1 MIGILPATLAVVESY
16 RGGPM
21 TKVVVADGSGAL
33 VVDYLV
39 GDFARRPDVAEAWA
53 ERHVSAWNA
62 RGPLIAAGMASRD
75 TFLMIDGASEGGT
88 LKAIE
93 EALTIAGVDLSRPVQ
108 KPPADRVVLTISY
121 DVGRQNEWEVR
132 IAAPPGTPLHDIID
146 RGFLALDFQR
156 SAAGA
161 RPVRAGDQRLDHK
174 RFTPPETGAVPLSD
188 QPGSATGEIR

>member
-39 GDFARRPDVAEAWA
+39 GDFARRPGVAEAWA

-62 RGPLIAAGMASRD
+62 RGPLIAAGMTSRD
-75 TFLMIDGASEGGT
+75 TFLMIDGAAEGGT

-93 EALTIAGVDLSRPVQ
+93 EALTIAGVDLSR
-108 KPPADRVVLTISY
+108 ASG
-121 DVGRQNEWEVR
+121 VG
-132 IAAPPGTPLHDIID
+132 
-146 RGFLALDFQR
+146 LDL
-156 SAAGA
+156 
-161 RPVRAGDQRLDHK
+161 PDLK
-174 RFTPPETGAVPLSD
+174 RFAPPPETGAP
-188 QPGSATGEIR
+188 PATDHPQRAEGAAR